1 MPENNRQP
9 DCPLP
14 LGNYDRIVLA
24 HGGGGRLMHQLI
36 DSILLNAYGDS
47 LLADSPDSTAI
58 EVEGT
63 RLSVTTDSY
72 VVRPLFFP
80 GGDIG
85 KLSVCGTV
93 NDLAMSGA
101 KPLYLTVGMIL
112 EEGLELEELREIAK
126 SIGETAREDGVRI
139 VAGDTKVVEK
149 GHGHG
154 IYINTAGIGIREH
167 GQMIGPSKVEPGDA
181 VILSGDIGR
190 HGIAVMAAREKLP
203 IEPPIISDC
212 ATLWKS
218 VERLLNAGIEIH
230 CMRDLTRGGL
240 GAAVVEIANSSEVRV
255 ELVER
260 NIAVS
265 EAVRGACEILGF
277 DPLFVANEGRFVLF
291 VPEKDVLRAIDALS
305 EISPD
310 IKPVKIGS
318 VTNESIGVTLQSL
331 TGMERAVQMPSGE
344 QLPRIC

>member
-181 VILSGDIGR
+181 VILSGDI
-190 HGIAVMAAREKLP
+190 
-203 IEPPIISDC
+203 
-212 ATLWKS
+212 
-218 VERLLNAGIEIH
+218 
-230 CMRDLTRGGL
+230 
-240 GAAVVEIANSSEVRV
+240 
-255 ELVER
+255 
-260 NIAVS
+260 AVS
-265 EAVRGACEILGF
+265 YTHLTL
-277 DPLFVANEGRFVLF
+277 P
-291 VPEKDVLRAIDALS
+291 
-305 EISPD
+305 
-310 IKPVKIGS
+310 
-318 VTNESIGVTLQSL
+318 TN
-331 TGMERAVQMPSGE
+331 
-344 QLPRIC
+344 